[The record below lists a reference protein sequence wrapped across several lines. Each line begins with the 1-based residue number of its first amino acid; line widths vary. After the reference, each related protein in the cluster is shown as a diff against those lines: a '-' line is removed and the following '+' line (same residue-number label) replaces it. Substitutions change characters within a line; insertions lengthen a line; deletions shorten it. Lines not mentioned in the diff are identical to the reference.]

1 MPVSGWRSQAE
12 QQAIWE
18 DTLQR
23 RGEAFTRQ
31 YVAVPGCSEHQ
42 TGLAIDLGRA
52 AREID
57 FIRPDF
63 PEEGACGR
71 FRRLA
76 PRYGFIQRYHREK
89 ESLTGIACEPWHYR
103 YVGTPHALLMEREGL
118 CLEEYLDWVQ
128 TAPRTCR
135 LEHGRSARVFYMPCA
150 GDETELRLP
159 EGCCQVSG
167 RQPERICRDSLG
179 GVGMADGRRGAAL
192 DLFRLA
198 AVVLVVANHTS
209 PLVSVSPLWDFWFT
223 RVLARVA
230 VPFFLMVSGYFLAKD
245 QWRRTG
251 VFLKKTCLLYGAAVL
266 LYLPLNW
273 YNGGY
278 GPAEWVKKLL
288 LDGTFY
294 HLWYFPGVI
303 LGVLVARGLLRLG
316 SRTALTAA
324 GLLYLVGL
332 GGDSYYGLTCQL
344 PALEALYGEIFQIFA
359 YTRNG
364 LFFTPLFL
372 LLGAAGVR
380 WSVRTSAA
388 GLCAAFAAMTAE
400 GLWLHGLQVQRHD
413 SMYMLLPLVMVC
425 LFSLLLGLNRG
436 ERRSCRKL
444 SSLIYVLHPWCIV
457 LVRGGAE
464 VLGLEGPLVENS
476 MGHFLAVLAS
486 SAAASWALWLAWSRR
501 PLKRSNKG

>member
-1 MPVSGWRSQAE
+1 
-12 QQAIWE
+12 
-18 DTLQR
+18 
-23 RGEAFTRQ
+23 
-31 YVAVPGCSEHQ
+31 
-42 TGLAIDLGRA
+42 
-52 AREID
+52 
-57 FIRPDF
+57 
-63 PEEGACGR
+63 
-71 FRRLA
+71 
-76 PRYGFIQRYHREK
+76 
-89 ESLTGIACEPWHYR
+89 
-103 YVGTPHALLMEREGL
+103 
-118 CLEEYLDWVQ
+118 
-128 TAPRTCR
+128 
-135 LEHGRSARVFYMPCA
+135 
-150 GDETELRLP
+150 
-159 EGCCQVSG
+159 
-167 RQPERICRDSLG
+167 
-179 GVGMADGRRGAAL
+179 MADGRRGAAL

-198 AVVLVVANHTS
+198 AVMLVVANHTS

-316 SRTALTAA
+316 SRT
-324 GLLYLVGL
+324 
-332 GGDSYYGLTCQL
+332 
-344 PALEALYGEIFQIFA
+344 ALEALYGEIFQIFA

>member
-1 MPVSGWRSQAE
+1 
-12 QQAIWE
+12 
-18 DTLQR
+18 
-23 RGEAFTRQ
+23 
-31 YVAVPGCSEHQ
+31 
-42 TGLAIDLGRA
+42 
-52 AREID
+52 
-57 FIRPDF
+57 
-63 PEEGACGR
+63 
-71 FRRLA
+71 
-76 PRYGFIQRYHREK
+76 
-89 ESLTGIACEPWHYR
+89 
-103 YVGTPHALLMEREGL
+103 
-118 CLEEYLDWVQ
+118 
-128 TAPRTCR
+128 
-135 LEHGRSARVFYMPCA
+135 
-150 GDETELRLP
+150 
-159 EGCCQVSG
+159 
-167 RQPERICRDSLG
+167 
-179 GVGMADGRRGAAL
+179 MADGRRGAAL

-209 PLVSVSPLWDFWFT
+209 PLASVSPLWDFWFT

-303 LGVLVARGLLRLG
+303 LGVLAARGLLRLG
-316 SRTALTAA
+316 PRTALTAA

-436 ERRSCRKL
+436 ERRSCRKF

-464 VLGLEGPLVENS
+464 LLFSCHHTLLVPGDFLIQQVQRGLHLRHPGHQLVPLFYQQGLAGVQGGVSLLEQVHIFDQGFDLHPGGPHALHQLDPAAGLLPVVPQAAPGAGDRRDQADALVV
-476 MGHFLAVLAS
+476 A
-486 SAAASWALWLAWSRR
+486 
-501 PLKRSNKG
+501 KGVR

>member
-1 MPVSGWRSQAE
+1 
-12 QQAIWE
+12 
-18 DTLQR
+18 
-23 RGEAFTRQ
+23 
-31 YVAVPGCSEHQ
+31 
-42 TGLAIDLGRA
+42 
-52 AREID
+52 
-57 FIRPDF
+57 
-63 PEEGACGR
+63 
-71 FRRLA
+71 
-76 PRYGFIQRYHREK
+76 
-89 ESLTGIACEPWHYR
+89 
-103 YVGTPHALLMEREGL
+103 
-118 CLEEYLDWVQ
+118 
-128 TAPRTCR
+128 
-135 LEHGRSARVFYMPCA
+135 
-150 GDETELRLP
+150 
-159 EGCCQVSG
+159 
-167 RQPERICRDSLG
+167 
-179 GVGMADGRRGAAL
+179 MADGRRGAAL

-209 PLVSVSPLWDFWFT
+209 PLVSVSPLRDFWFT

-316 SRTALTAA
+316 PRTALTAA

>member
-1 MPVSGWRSQAE
+1 
-12 QQAIWE
+12 
-18 DTLQR
+18 
-23 RGEAFTRQ
+23 
-31 YVAVPGCSEHQ
+31 
-42 TGLAIDLGRA
+42 
-52 AREID
+52 
-57 FIRPDF
+57 
-63 PEEGACGR
+63 
-71 FRRLA
+71 
-76 PRYGFIQRYHREK
+76 
-89 ESLTGIACEPWHYR
+89 
-103 YVGTPHALLMEREGL
+103 
-118 CLEEYLDWVQ
+118 
-128 TAPRTCR
+128 
-135 LEHGRSARVFYMPCA
+135 
-150 GDETELRLP
+150 
-159 EGCCQVSG
+159 
-167 RQPERICRDSLG
+167 
-179 GVGMADGRRGAAL
+179 MADGRRGAAL

-209 PLVSVSPLWDFWFT
+209 PLVSVSPLRDFWFT

-372 LLGAAGVR
+372 RQGAAGVR

>member
-1 MPVSGWRSQAE
+1 
-12 QQAIWE
+12 
-18 DTLQR
+18 
-23 RGEAFTRQ
+23 
-31 YVAVPGCSEHQ
+31 
-42 TGLAIDLGRA
+42 
-52 AREID
+52 
-57 FIRPDF
+57 
-63 PEEGACGR
+63 
-71 FRRLA
+71 
-76 PRYGFIQRYHREK
+76 
-89 ESLTGIACEPWHYR
+89 
-103 YVGTPHALLMEREGL
+103 
-118 CLEEYLDWVQ
+118 
-128 TAPRTCR
+128 
-135 LEHGRSARVFYMPCA
+135 
-150 GDETELRLP
+150 
-159 EGCCQVSG
+159 
-167 RQPERICRDSLG
+167 
-179 GVGMADGRRGAAL
+179 MADGRRGAAL

-209 PLVSVSPLWDFWFT
+209 PLASVCPLWDFWLT

-251 VFLKKTCLLYGAAVL
+251 AFLKRTCLLYGAAVL

-316 SRTALTAA
+316 PRTALAAA
-324 GLLYLVGL
+324 GILYLVGL
-332 GGDSYYGLTCQL
+332 GGDSYYGLACRL
-344 PALEALYGEIFQIFA
+344 PALEALYGGIFQIFA

-380 WSVRTSAA
+380 WNVRTSAA

-413 SMYMLLPLVMVC
+413 SMYVLLPLVMVC

-486 SAAASWALWLAWSRR
+486 SAAASWVLWLAWSRR
-501 PLKRSNKG
+501 PLKRSNQG

>member
-1 MPVSGWRSQAE
+1 MEERLKTYLRPGEQVRWQGRPAPFSLLEAE
-12 QQAIWE
+12 AKKQILLKWGLTVALGGGLLAVYLSR
-18 DTLQR
+18 T
-23 RGEAFTRQ
+23 EA
-31 YVAVPGCSEHQ
+31 PSM
-42 TGLAIDLGRA
+42 
-52 AREID
+52 
-57 FIRPDF
+57 
-63 PEEGACGR
+63 
-71 FRRLA
+71 
-76 PRYGFIQRYHREK
+76 GFI
-89 ESLTGIACEPWHYR
+89 
-103 YVGTPHALLMEREGL
+103 GL
-118 CLEEYLDWVQ
+118 
-128 TAPRTCR
+128 
-135 LEHGRSARVFYMPCA
+135 
-150 GDETELRLP
+150 
-159 EGCCQVSG
+159 
-167 RQPERICRDSLG
+167 
-179 GVGMADGRRGAAL
+179 
-192 DLFRLA
+192 
-198 AVVLVVANHTS
+198 
-209 PLVSVSPLWDFWFT
+209 
-223 RVLARVA
+223 
-230 VPFFLMVSGYFLAKD
+230 
-245 QWRRTG
+245 
-251 VFLKKTCLLYGAAVL
+251 VL

-316 SRTALTAA
+316 PRTALTAA

-344 PALEALYGEIFQIFA
+344 PALEALYGGIFQIFA

>member
-1 MPVSGWRSQAE
+1 M
-12 QQAIWE
+12 
-18 DTLQR
+18 
-23 RGEAFTRQ
+23 
-31 YVAVPGCSEHQ
+31 
-42 TGLAIDLGRA
+42 
-52 AREID
+52 
-57 FIRPDF
+57 
-63 PEEGACGR
+63 
-71 FRRLA
+71 
-76 PRYGFIQRYHREK
+76 
-89 ESLTGIACEPWHYR
+89 
-103 YVGTPHALLMEREGL
+103 
-118 CLEEYLDWVQ
+118 
-128 TAPRTCR
+128 
-135 LEHGRSARVFYMPCA
+135 
-150 GDETELRLP
+150 
-159 EGCCQVSG
+159 
-167 RQPERICRDSLG
+167 
-179 GVGMADGRRGAAL
+179 
-192 DLFRLA
+192 
-198 AVVLVVANHTS
+198 
-209 PLVSVSPLWDFWFT
+209 
-223 RVLARVA
+223 
-230 VPFFLMVSGYFLAKD
+230 
-245 QWRRTG
+245 
-251 VFLKKTCLLYGAAVL
+251 
-266 LYLPLNW
+266 
-273 YNGGY
+273 
-278 GPAEWVKKLL
+278 
-288 LDGTFY
+288 
-294 HLWYFPGVI
+294 I

-388 GLCAAFAAMTAE
+388 GLCAAIAAMTAE
-400 GLWLHGLQVQRHD
+400 G
-413 SMYMLLPLVMVC
+413 
-425 LFSLLLGLNRG
+425 LGLNRG

>member
-1 MPVSGWRSQAE
+1 
-12 QQAIWE
+12 
-18 DTLQR
+18 
-23 RGEAFTRQ
+23 
-31 YVAVPGCSEHQ
+31 
-42 TGLAIDLGRA
+42 
-52 AREID
+52 
-57 FIRPDF
+57 
-63 PEEGACGR
+63 
-71 FRRLA
+71 
-76 PRYGFIQRYHREK
+76 
-89 ESLTGIACEPWHYR
+89 
-103 YVGTPHALLMEREGL
+103 
-118 CLEEYLDWVQ
+118 
-128 TAPRTCR
+128 
-135 LEHGRSARVFYMPCA
+135 
-150 GDETELRLP
+150 
-159 EGCCQVSG
+159 
-167 RQPERICRDSLG
+167 
-179 GVGMADGRRGAAL
+179 MADGRRGAAL

-209 PLVSVSPLWDFWFT
+209 PLASVSPLWDFWFT

-303 LGVLVARGLLRLG
+303 LGVLAARGLLRLG
-316 SRTALTAA
+316 PRTALTAA

-436 ERRSCRKL
+436 ERRSCRKF

-457 LVRGGAE
+457 LVPLFYQQGLAGVQGGVSLLEQVHIFDQGFDLHPGGPHA
-464 VLGLEGPLVENS
+464 LHQLDPAAGLLPVVPQAAPGAGDRRDQADALVV
-476 MGHFLAVLAS
+476 A
-486 SAAASWALWLAWSRR
+486 
-501 PLKRSNKG
+501 KGVR

>member
-1 MPVSGWRSQAE
+1 
-12 QQAIWE
+12 
-18 DTLQR
+18 
-23 RGEAFTRQ
+23 
-31 YVAVPGCSEHQ
+31 
-42 TGLAIDLGRA
+42 
-52 AREID
+52 
-57 FIRPDF
+57 
-63 PEEGACGR
+63 
-71 FRRLA
+71 
-76 PRYGFIQRYHREK
+76 
-89 ESLTGIACEPWHYR
+89 
-103 YVGTPHALLMEREGL
+103 
-118 CLEEYLDWVQ
+118 
-128 TAPRTCR
+128 
-135 LEHGRSARVFYMPCA
+135 
-150 GDETELRLP
+150 
-159 EGCCQVSG
+159 
-167 RQPERICRDSLG
+167 
-179 GVGMADGRRGAAL
+179 
-192 DLFRLA
+192 
-198 AVVLVVANHTS
+198 
-209 PLVSVSPLWDFWFT
+209 
-223 RVLARVA
+223 
-230 VPFFLMVSGYFLAKD
+230 MVSGYFLAKD

-303 LGVLVARGLLRLG
+303 LGVLAARGLLRLG
-316 SRTALTAA
+316 PRTALTAA

-400 GLWLHGLQVQRHD
+400 GLWLHGLQGPAARQHVHAAAAGD
-413 SMYMLLPLVMVC
+413 GLPV
-425 LFSLLLGLNRG
+425 SLLLGLNRG

-486 SAAASWALWLAWSRR
+486 SAAASWVLWLAWSRR

>member
-1 MPVSGWRSQAE
+1 
-12 QQAIWE
+12 
-18 DTLQR
+18 
-23 RGEAFTRQ
+23 
-31 YVAVPGCSEHQ
+31 
-42 TGLAIDLGRA
+42 
-52 AREID
+52 
-57 FIRPDF
+57 
-63 PEEGACGR
+63 
-71 FRRLA
+71 
-76 PRYGFIQRYHREK
+76 
-89 ESLTGIACEPWHYR
+89 
-103 YVGTPHALLMEREGL
+103 
-118 CLEEYLDWVQ
+118 
-128 TAPRTCR
+128 
-135 LEHGRSARVFYMPCA
+135 
-150 GDETELRLP
+150 
-159 EGCCQVSG
+159 
-167 RQPERICRDSLG
+167 
-179 GVGMADGRRGAAL
+179 MADGRRGAAL
-192 DLFRLA
+192 DLFRL
-198 AVVLVVANHTS
+198 
-209 PLVSVSPLWDFWFT
+209 
-223 RVLARVA
+223 
-230 VPFFLMVSGYFLAKD
+230 
-245 QWRRTG
+245 
-251 VFLKKTCLLYGAAVL
+251 AAVL

-316 SRTALTAA
+316 PRTALTAA

-344 PALEALYGEIFQIFA
+344 PALEALYGGIFQIFA

>member
-1 MPVSGWRSQAE
+1 M
-12 QQAIWE
+12 
-18 DTLQR
+18 
-23 RGEAFTRQ
+23 
-31 YVAVPGCSEHQ
+31 
-42 TGLAIDLGRA
+42 
-52 AREID
+52 
-57 FIRPDF
+57 
-63 PEEGACGR
+63 
-71 FRRLA
+71 
-76 PRYGFIQRYHREK
+76 
-89 ESLTGIACEPWHYR
+89 
-103 YVGTPHALLMEREGL
+103 
-118 CLEEYLDWVQ
+118 
-128 TAPRTCR
+128 
-135 LEHGRSARVFYMPCA
+135 
-150 GDETELRLP
+150 
-159 EGCCQVSG
+159 
-167 RQPERICRDSLG
+167 
-179 GVGMADGRRGAAL
+179 
-192 DLFRLA
+192 
-198 AVVLVVANHTS
+198 
-209 PLVSVSPLWDFWFT
+209 
-223 RVLARVA
+223 
-230 VPFFLMVSGYFLAKD
+230 
-245 QWRRTG
+245 
-251 VFLKKTCLLYGAAVL
+251 L

-278 GPAEWVKKLL
+278 RASGVGQKAAAGRHLL
-288 LDGTFY
+288 SPVVFSRRCFWGC
-294 HLWYFPGVI
+294 WWPG
-303 LGVLVARGLLRLG
+303 GCSGWAA
-316 SRTALTAA
+316 RTALTAA

-344 PALEALYGEIFQIFA
+344 PALEALYGGIFQIFA

-413 SMYMLLPLVMVC
+413 SMYMLLPLVH
-425 LFSLLLGLNRG
+425 GLPVFPSAG
-436 ERRSCRKL
+436 AESRRDGGAAGKL

>member
-1 MPVSGWRSQAE
+1 
-12 QQAIWE
+12 
-18 DTLQR
+18 
-23 RGEAFTRQ
+23 
-31 YVAVPGCSEHQ
+31 
-42 TGLAIDLGRA
+42 
-52 AREID
+52 
-57 FIRPDF
+57 
-63 PEEGACGR
+63 
-71 FRRLA
+71 
-76 PRYGFIQRYHREK
+76 
-89 ESLTGIACEPWHYR
+89 
-103 YVGTPHALLMEREGL
+103 
-118 CLEEYLDWVQ
+118 
-128 TAPRTCR
+128 
-135 LEHGRSARVFYMPCA
+135 
-150 GDETELRLP
+150 
-159 EGCCQVSG
+159 
-167 RQPERICRDSLG
+167 
-179 GVGMADGRRGAAL
+179 MADGRRGAAL

-288 LDGTFY
+288 LDG
-294 HLWYFPGVI
+294 
-303 LGVLVARGLLRLG
+303 
-316 SRTALTAA
+316 
-324 GLLYLVGL
+324 LLYLVGL

-344 PALEALYGEIFQIFA
+344 LALEALYGEIFQIFA

>member
-1 MPVSGWRSQAE
+1 
-12 QQAIWE
+12 
-18 DTLQR
+18 
-23 RGEAFTRQ
+23 
-31 YVAVPGCSEHQ
+31 
-42 TGLAIDLGRA
+42 
-52 AREID
+52 
-57 FIRPDF
+57 
-63 PEEGACGR
+63 
-71 FRRLA
+71 
-76 PRYGFIQRYHREK
+76 
-89 ESLTGIACEPWHYR
+89 
-103 YVGTPHALLMEREGL
+103 
-118 CLEEYLDWVQ
+118 
-128 TAPRTCR
+128 
-135 LEHGRSARVFYMPCA
+135 
-150 GDETELRLP
+150 
-159 EGCCQVSG
+159 
-167 RQPERICRDSLG
+167 
-179 GVGMADGRRGAAL
+179 MADGRRGAAL

-209 PLVSVSPLWDFWFT
+209 PLASVSPLWDFWFT

-251 VFLKKTCLLYGAAVL
+251 AFLKKDLSALRGGGAAVSAVELVQRRLWASGVGQKAPAGWDL
-266 LYLPLNW
+266 LSLVVFSRRDSGCSSGQGAAPAGPPDGVDRGRAPLP
-273 YNGGY
+273 GGP
-278 GPAEWVKKLL
+278 GRRQLL
-288 LDGTFY
+288 WTD
-294 HLWYFPGVI
+294 
-303 LGVLVARGLLRLG
+303 
-316 SRTALTAA
+316 
-324 GLLYLVGL
+324 
-332 GGDSYYGLTCQL
+332 L
-344 PALEALYGEIFQIFA
+344 PAPGAGGAVRGIFQIFA

-486 SAAASWALWLAWSRR
+486 SAAASWVLWLAWSRR

>member
-1 MPVSGWRSQAE
+1 M
-12 QQAIWE
+12 
-18 DTLQR
+18 
-23 RGEAFTRQ
+23 
-31 YVAVPGCSEHQ
+31 
-42 TGLAIDLGRA
+42 
-52 AREID
+52 
-57 FIRPDF
+57 
-63 PEEGACGR
+63 
-71 FRRLA
+71 
-76 PRYGFIQRYHREK
+76 
-89 ESLTGIACEPWHYR
+89 
-103 YVGTPHALLMEREGL
+103 
-118 CLEEYLDWVQ
+118 
-128 TAPRTCR
+128 
-135 LEHGRSARVFYMPCA
+135 
-150 GDETELRLP
+150 
-159 EGCCQVSG
+159 
-167 RQPERICRDSLG
+167 
-179 GVGMADGRRGAAL
+179 
-192 DLFRLA
+192 
-198 AVVLVVANHTS
+198 
-209 PLVSVSPLWDFWFT
+209 
-223 RVLARVA
+223 
-230 VPFFLMVSGYFLAKD
+230 
-245 QWRRTG
+245 
-251 VFLKKTCLLYGAAVL
+251 L

-324 GLLYLVGL
+324 GLLYLVSL

-486 SAAASWALWLAWSRR
+486 SAAASWVLWLAWSRR

>member
-1 MPVSGWRSQAE
+1 M
-12 QQAIWE
+12 
-18 DTLQR
+18 
-23 RGEAFTRQ
+23 
-31 YVAVPGCSEHQ
+31 
-42 TGLAIDLGRA
+42 
-52 AREID
+52 
-57 FIRPDF
+57 
-63 PEEGACGR
+63 
-71 FRRLA
+71 
-76 PRYGFIQRYHREK
+76 
-89 ESLTGIACEPWHYR
+89 
-103 YVGTPHALLMEREGL
+103 
-118 CLEEYLDWVQ
+118 
-128 TAPRTCR
+128 
-135 LEHGRSARVFYMPCA
+135 
-150 GDETELRLP
+150 
-159 EGCCQVSG
+159 
-167 RQPERICRDSLG
+167 
-179 GVGMADGRRGAAL
+179 
-192 DLFRLA
+192 
-198 AVVLVVANHTS
+198 VLVVANHTS
-209 PLVSVSPLWDFWFT
+209 PLASVSPLWDFWFT

-344 PALEALYGEIFQIFA
+344 P
-359 YTRNG
+359 
-364 LFFTPLFL
+364 
-372 LLGAAGVR
+372 
-380 WSVRTSAA
+380 
-388 GLCAAFAAMTAE
+388 TAE

>member
-1 MPVSGWRSQAE
+1 
-12 QQAIWE
+12 
-18 DTLQR
+18 
-23 RGEAFTRQ
+23 
-31 YVAVPGCSEHQ
+31 
-42 TGLAIDLGRA
+42 
-52 AREID
+52 
-57 FIRPDF
+57 
-63 PEEGACGR
+63 
-71 FRRLA
+71 
-76 PRYGFIQRYHREK
+76 
-89 ESLTGIACEPWHYR
+89 
-103 YVGTPHALLMEREGL
+103 
-118 CLEEYLDWVQ
+118 
-128 TAPRTCR
+128 
-135 LEHGRSARVFYMPCA
+135 
-150 GDETELRLP
+150 
-159 EGCCQVSG
+159 
-167 RQPERICRDSLG
+167 
-179 GVGMADGRRGAAL
+179 MADGRRGAAL

-209 PLVSVSPLWDFWFT
+209 PLVSVSPLRDFWFT

-380 WSVRTSAA
+380 
-388 GLCAAFAAMTAE
+388 
-400 GLWLHGLQVQRHD
+400 
-413 SMYMLLPLVMVC
+413 
-425 LFSLLLGLNRG
+425 
-436 ERRSCRKL
+436 
-444 SSLIYVLHPWCIV
+444 
-457 LVRGGAE
+457 
-464 VLGLEGPLVENS
+464 
-476 MGHFLAVLAS
+476 
-486 SAAASWALWLAWSRR
+486 
-501 PLKRSNKG
+501 